1 MRPQRGRGLLELDAQ
16 LIHPDMMVGRPAES
30 ARTTLAG
37 VLRLTGLPSP
47 SRYPRAT
54 VSQGEGRLEI
64 LFSGAGDATRVD
76 VDLRLLGPVEDLEAV
91 QLDLLARL
99 QELGYET
106 RWERDAGDS
115 PA

>member
-1 MRPQRGRGLLELDAQ
+1 M
-16 LIHPDMMVGRPAES
+16 
-30 ARTTLAG
+30 
-37 VLRLTGLPSP
+37 LRLTGLPSP

-54 VSQGEGRLEI
+54 VGLGEGRLEI
-64 LFSGAGDATRVD
+64 LFSGADDATRVD
-76 VDLRLLGPVEDLEAV
+76 VDLRLLGPVDDLEAV

-106 RWERDAGDS
+106 GWERDAGGP